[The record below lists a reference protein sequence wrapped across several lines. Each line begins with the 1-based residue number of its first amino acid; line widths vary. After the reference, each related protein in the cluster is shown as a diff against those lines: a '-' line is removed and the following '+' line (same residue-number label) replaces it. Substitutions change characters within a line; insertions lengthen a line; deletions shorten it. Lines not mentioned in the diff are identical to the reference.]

1 MEGVEEVNAQK
12 NSRNDRA

>member
-12 NSRNDRA
+12 VRKIYI